1 MFDLEFIQDYLY
13 GLNQKEAIRI
23 IAAYF
28 VFFSFII
35 GFLFF
40 RHFNLLHDI
49 QEKSKLLNKARQNI
63 QVVLTEYDN
72 LKNKKNEVDQILLKD
87 KNFYLVKYYQDTMA
101 ALSIMNKTCSPLVV
115 QTGPAGYDEESL
127 QIGFNQ
133 ITMKQLC
140 EFLENVQKNHRVFV
154 KNLDITK
161 GPVPK
166 RINASL
172 TIATFKLVAE
182 KQASSTR

>member
-23 IAAYF
+23 IVVYF
-28 VFFSFII
+28 VFFGLVV

-49 QEKSKLLNKARQNI
+49 QEKSKLLNKARQEI

-87 KNFYLVKYYQDTMA
+87 KNFYLVKYYQDTIQNS
-101 ALSIMNKTCSPLVV
+101 SITNKTCSALVV

-127 QIGFNQ
+127 QIGFSQ

-140 EFLENVQKNHRVFV
+140 EFIESVQGNHRVFV

-166 RINASL
+166 KINANL

-182 KQASSTR
+182 KTSK